1 MLPSQYL
8 QSAACPPHNSGP
20 SKAQDSVT
28 SVHTPNCSHKNFTP
42 RQRQPKN
49 PTRRPMPLLQLQTRT
64 SAKGFRLGS
73 DIYSVGL
80 YLWLLYNTAVNS
92 QTEKYGRTW
101 KGKHVDQEDKGN
113 LYTSR
118 YEKKHRTQHGLRQCC
133 RSTTPSVSATVVTCS
148 LRKDYVFFIFLKS
161 SLSQSILPVL

>member
-8 QSAACPPHNSGP
+8 QSAACPSCSSGP

-28 SVHTPNCSHKNFTP
+28 CVHTPNCNRKNFTP
-42 RQRQPKN
+42 RQRQPKDH
-49 PTRRPMPLLQLQTRT
+49 TRRPMPLLQLQTCT

-92 QTEKYGRTW
+92 HTEKYGRTS
-101 KGKHVDQEDKGN
+101 KGKNVNQEDKGN
-113 LYTSR
+113 VYTSR
-118 YEKKHRTQHGLRQCC
+118 YEKKHRTQHGLQQCC
-133 RSTTPSVSATVVTCS
+133 RSTTPSVSVTAVICS
-148 LRKDYVFFIFLKS
+148 LSKDYVFFIFLKS